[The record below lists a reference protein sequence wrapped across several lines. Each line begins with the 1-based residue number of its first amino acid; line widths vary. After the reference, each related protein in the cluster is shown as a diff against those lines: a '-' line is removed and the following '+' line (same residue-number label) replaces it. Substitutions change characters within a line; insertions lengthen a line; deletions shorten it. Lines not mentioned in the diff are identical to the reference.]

1 MKALFLFLS
10 SLDVVEANMS
20 VDIIF
25 NESMVYLIS
34 FSLNVSRIPFTM
46 LVLQKA
52 VKMVWELPEVMRV
65 AYAFVFVMLCW
76 LVIWTFG
83 VAGTISLSADDGARW
98 WLLLVSGQVF
108 TSLVCQLLQTAAIL
122 TFA

>member
-1 MKALFLFLS
+1 
-10 SLDVVEANMS
+10 
-20 VDIIF
+20 
-25 NESMVYLIS
+25 
-34 FSLNVSRIPFTM
+34 M